1 MIPTAGPPLALP
13 SSCSDCPLGARE
25 RPTVRRAVYPVGV
38 VRRVAPA
45 EPPIAQDDEREQVD
59 EARRTLLKL
68 AVVAGVVAAAA
79 GGGAAALRYFVP
91 PPRGPASYPRVQ
103 LLNTDGT
110 PVLASS
116 YPYGPSNTELILFD
130 YPLTDEPNMLLNLAS
145 PAPHGAGPN
154 RTLVAFSAICQHQG
168 AQPPYI
174 SYYPPGACGSFN
186 GGNAFIHCTVHG
198 STYDP
203 AVVASVGGAALIT
216 GPASLPLPQVLLE
229 WDPATDYLFAVGAV
243 GPPVFGHTSTLT
255 GGSEVSSSTQ
265 LASPQT
271 PVQQCPT

>member
-1 MIPTAGPPLALP
+1 VTSPGGPALAVP
-13 SSCSDCPLGARE
+13 SACADCPLGPAARPSLAGP
-25 RPTVRRAVYPVGV
+25 RFPVGV

-45 EPPIAQDDEREQVD
+45 EPPIAQDDDRERVD
-59 EARRTLLKL
+59 EARRSLLKL

-79 GGGAAALRYFVP
+79 GGGAVALRYFVP

-103 LLNTDGT
+103 LLFDDGT
-110 PVLASS
+110 PVLAST
-116 YPYGPSNTELILFD
+116 YPYGPSNTELMLFD
-130 YPLTDEPNMLLNLAS
+130 YPLTNEPNMLLNLAS
-145 PAPHGAGPN
+145 AAPHGVGPN

-168 AQPPYI
+168 SEPPYL
-174 SYYPPGACGSFN
+174 SYYAPGACGTFN

-229 WDPATDYLFAVGAV
+229 WDTATDYLYAVGAV

-255 GGSEVSSSTQ
+255 GGTEVSTTSQ
-265 LASPQT
+265 LAAPQT